1 MRDFKEKYPDMGSGT
16 RAFDQVM
23 EKTVANIEW
32 MTKYYS
38 IIEKWL
44 DDNMAAASGGSSLKD
59 VRLPRSILP
68 ELYTLELFPDIYQPS
83 PENFTFSGT
92 VSILVN
98 VMNNTNNVTL
108 HINKLTVDPN
118 SVRVMKMSDFRV
130 VQTQSLKEDK
140 ERQFL
145 IIFLSQPLQKGE
157 KYEVSMRFQGPLTD
171 DLAGLYYSAYKRG
184 DQTV

>member
-1 MRDFKEKYPDMGSGT
+1 MGSGT

-130 VQTQSLKEDK
+130 VQTQSFKEDK

-157 KYEVSMRFQGPLTD
+157 KYEVTMKFQGPLTD